1 MGYYVLFNEYIMY
14 LAFPHIYDVVLYYSA
29 LSHHKCL
36 FWYILLDRKQPRD
49 EDGLDVPSCSIESSF
64 PSDLLLRQYIYT
76 HSRDIYVLSARQE
89 ERRQG
94 GVVWHYQ
101 NYYCYTTT
109 SLGITMRKRI
119 NRVVVLR
126 RAKCVYSPEKFPSTN
141 DEPLFII

>member
-1 MGYYVLFNEYIMY
+1 MM
-14 LAFPHIYDVVLYYSA
+14 LYYII
-29 LSHHKCL
+29 LYYRLLHHKCL
-36 FWYILLDRKQPRD
+36 IRCILNRKQPRD
-49 EDGLDVPSCSIESSF
+49 EDGRDVPSCSIESSF
-64 PSDLLLRQYIYT
+64 PSDLLLYVNT
-76 HSRDIYVLSARQE
+76 HNTHIHTRTRVHDIYVLSYGRE
-89 ERRQG
+89 ERGKG

-109 SLGITMRKRI
+109 SLGITTRKRI